1 MGLRQMVSGLRRIS
15 SGVSG
20 RESGAHEPAVADPA
34 CERWSDALWAGFH
47 DAAGAALRRMIATG
61 HQATA
66 ARAAYLLN
74 CWLHA
79 EGMAL
84 ESLDALDADEPR
96 HGVMI
101 ALDEVRRGE
110 IAAATRRVET
120 LVGRHGEDADVR
132 AHLAGLQ
139 PDVSARVAQ
148 WNELLAARSAA
159 PIAAGPAGFGDLRS
173 TAQAPVT
180 HGPLVTV
187 IVPVWNAST
196 TLAAAVGSL
205 TAQAYENLE
214 ILLVDDAS
222 TDGSGDLARAVAAS
236 DDRIR
241 VISREVNGGA
251 YRARND
257 GWRACG
263 GELITVHDADDWAH
277 PERIARQVAFMAA
290 RHHVVASG
298 SYLVRVD
305 SGVRPAV
312 HGREPAV
319 VVGRNTASLMYRREV
334 LEQVGAWDARVRGA
348 ADYELRRRVEHRVGA
363 SAVAHFDKGLPMV
376 FSLRHAGSLTAGS
389 ATGMRSLW
397 HVHGARRQYVESFEW
412 HNRHQGHDA
421 GWVAPAVMCGGE
433 AEVRCGVVVTADLGD
448 ASPDLP
454 AVRKVVAAEGSVC
467 LVHVPSAVDRVTVPV
482 ASEVWELIDGLGVR
496 LATAGETL
504 RCDRHEIIGD
514 DASALGP
521 IVGGVEICV
530 A

>member
-1 MGLRQMVSGLRRIS
+1 MVSRLGRIS
-15 SGVSG
+15 SGVSRRG
-20 RESGAHEPAVADPA
+20 PGAEAPAVVDPA

-47 DAAGAALRRMIATG
+47 EAAGAALRRMIATG
-61 HQATA
+61 QHATS

-79 EGMAL
+79 EGMEL
-84 ESLDALDADEPR
+84 ESLDALDPDEPR

-101 ALDEVRRGE
+101 ALDELRRGE
-110 IAAATRRVET
+110 TEAATRRVET
-120 LVGRHGEDADVR
+120 LAGRHVGDADLR

-159 PIAAGPAGFGDLRS
+159 PIEAGAAGFGDLRS
-173 TAQAPVT
+173 TAQATVT

-205 TAQAYENLE
+205 TAQSYENLE
-214 ILLVDDAS
+214 IVLVDDAS
-222 TDGSGDLARAVAAS
+222 SDGSGDLAREVAAS

-241 VISREVNGGA
+241 VIRREVNGGA

-257 GWRACG
+257 GWRACR

-277 PERIARQVAFMAA
+277 PERIERQVAFMAA
-290 RHHVVASG
+290 RNMLAASG
-298 SYLVRVD
+298 GYLVRVD
-305 SGVRPAV
+305 PQLRPVV

-334 LEQVGAWDARVRGA
+334 LEQVGAWDERVRGA
-348 ADYELRRRVEHRVGA
+348 ADYELRRRVEHRLGV
-363 SAVAHFDKGLPMV
+363 SSVAHVDKGLPMV
-376 FSLRHAGSLTAGS
+376 WSLRHPGSLTSVS

-397 HVHGARRQYVESFEW
+397 HIHGARRQYVESFEW
-412 HNRHQGHDA
+412 RNRHRERGADF
-421 GWVAPAVMCGGE
+421 VVPAVMCGGE
-433 AEVRCGVVVTADLGD
+433 AMVRCGVVVTADVGEG
-448 ASPDLP
+448 SKDLP
-454 AVRKVVAAEGSVC
+454 AVRKVLAAEGSVC

-482 ASEVWELIDGLGVR
+482 ASEVWELIDGFGVR

-504 RCDRHEIIGD
+504 RCDRHEIIGG
-514 DASALGP
+514 DASELGP
-521 IVGGVEICV
+521 VVGGVHVIV
-530 A
+530 S